1 MTDSAAV
8 AQSGYAVGVV
18 IPRPARTG
26 RLLMIFRG
34 LLLIPQAVFALVVI
48 LIAVVLM
55 IINYLVVLITGRAAF
70 FGFLSGMVQYSTRL
84 TAYSYLLT
92 DEYPPFSLGDSPGYP
107 VQITIERPGHIHRW
121 RFFSTL
127 LALPH
132 ILVLYA
138 LLIVTSVTTLISAI
152 VILFVARY
160 PPGLFGIAA
169 ATIRYQTRV
178 NAYLYLITS
187 HYPPFSLS

>member
-8 AQSGYAVGVV
+8 AQSGYAVDVV

-34 LLLIPQAVFALVVI
+34 LLLIPQYVFALVVG

-55 IINYLVVLITGRAAF
+55 LINYLAVLITGRAAF

-92 DEYPPFSLGDSPGYP
+92 DKYPPFSLGDSPGYP

-132 ILVLYA
+132 ILVLYLLLA
-138 LLIVTSVTTLISAI
+138 LTSVTTLISAI

-169 ATIRYQTRV
+169 ATVRYQTRV
-178 NAYLYLITS
+178 NAYLFLITS

>member
-8 AQSGYAVGVV
+8 AHSGYAVGVV
-18 IPRPARTG
+18 IPRPARSG

-34 LLLIPQAVFALVVI
+34 LLLIPQYIFALVVG

-55 IINYLVVLITGRAAF
+55 LINYVVVLITGRAAF
-70 FGFLSGMVQYSTRL
+70 FGFLSGTIRYTTRL

-92 DEYPPFSLGDSPGYP
+92 DKYPPFSLGDSPGYP
-107 VQITIERPGHIHRW
+107 VQVPIERPGHIHRW
-121 RFFSTL
+121 RFFSGV

-132 ILVLYA
+132 ILVLYV

-169 ATIRYQTRV
+169 ATVRYQTRV

>member
-8 AQSGYAVGVV
+8 AQSGYAVDVV
-18 IPRPARTG
+18 IPRPARSG

-34 LLLIPQAVFALVVI
+34 LLLIPQVIFALVVI
-48 LIAVVLM
+48 LIAVVLLL
-55 IINYLVVLITGRAAF
+55 INYLVVLITGRAAF
-70 FGFLSGMVQYSTRL
+70 FGFLSGMVQYSARL

-92 DEYPPFSLGDSPGYP
+92 DKYPPFSLGDSPGYP
-107 VQITIERPGHIHRW
+107 VQITIESPGHIHRW
-121 RFFSTL
+121 RFFSIL

-138 LLIVTSVTTLISAI
+138 LLVLTSVTTLISAI
-152 VILFVARY
+152 VILIVGRY
-160 PPGLFGIAA
+160 PPGLFGLAV
-169 ATIRYQTRV
+169 ATIRHETRV

-187 HYPPFSLS
+187 DYPPFSLS